1 MFSKT
6 DFRFVLMLY
15 FRFFPT
21 RWVQNKSVEE
31 RADEVWDSVV
41 KVMKHWEGL
50 SQSQRPKN
58 KSYETIVKHYA
69 DLLIGT
75 NFKFF
80 EYIASVF
87 EPYLILYQTDAP
99 VIPFMYE
106 QLKEIYDRL
115 ISMVFKID

>member
-1 MFSKT
+1 MFFKT
-6 DFRFVLMLY
+6 DFRFLLMLY
-15 FRFFPT
+15 FRFSPT

-58 KSYETIVKHYA
+58 KSYETLVKHYA
-69 DLLIGT
+69 DPLMGA

-80 EYIASVF
+80 EDIASVF
-87 EPYLILYQTDAP
+87 EPYLSNRSLSFIKQTLP
-99 VIPFMYE
+99 WFLSCMNS
-106 QLKEIYDRL
+106 LKK
-115 ISMVFKID
+115 SMIDL